1 MFFRLSTWVLA
12 LALFAVIL
20 GATAV
25 GLWIGRSVR
34 HRADSLREP
43 FAVMQAALLGFMGL
57 VLAFGLSLAV
67 QRYEGRR
74 AAVVEETNAIGTT
87 YLRAQTLP
95 EPVRTRS
102 LALLR
107 HFTDTSI
114 RISTTVPGTAAQQ
127 AAIADS
133 GQTERQL
140 WALAGQALRAEPTGS
155 AVRLYVESLNETFDS
170 RSSRVYGLSNR
181 VPTPVLLLEVA
192 GTAVALGLLAL
203 HLTTLGR
210 GMLTV
215 LLAAGLVT
223 LILVVT
229 FDLDRPTRG
238 LIRIP
243 ATPLTDLRASM
254 ALPPVAPAGR

>member
-1 MFFRLSTWVLA
+1 MFFRLSTWTLT
-12 LALFAVIL
+12 LALFVVIV
-20 GATAV
+20 GATAL

-34 HRADSLREP
+34 HKAESLREP

-67 QRYEGRR
+67 ERYEGRR
-74 AAVVEETNAIGTT
+74 AAVVDEANAAGTA
-87 YLRAQTLP
+87 YLRAQTLT

-114 RISTTVPGTAAQQ
+114 RISETIPGSAAQQ
-127 AAIADS
+127 DAIADS
-133 GQTERQL
+133 GQIQRQL
-140 WALAGQALRAEPTGS
+140 WALAGQALQAEPTGS
-155 AVRLYVESLNETFDS
+155 AARLYVESLNETFDS
-170 RSSRVYGLSNR
+170 QSSRVYGLSNR
-181 VPTPVLLLEVA
+181 VPTAVLALEVT

-210 GMLTV
+210 GVLTV
-215 LLAAGLVT
+215 LLAAVLVT

-254 ALPPVAPAGR
+254 TLPPPAQAGP

>member
-1 MFFRLSTWVLA
+1 MFFQLSTWVLA
-12 LALFAVIL
+12 LGLFAVIV
-20 GATAV
+20 GATAL

-34 HRADSLREP
+34 HKADSLREP

-67 QRYEGRR
+67 ERYEGRR
-74 AAVVEETNAIGTT
+74 AAVVEEANAIGTT
-87 YLRAQTLP
+87 YLRAQTLA

-107 HFTDTSI
+107 HFNDTSI
-114 RISTTVPGTAAQQ
+114 RISETVPGSTAQRDAV
-127 AAIADS
+127 ADS
-133 GQTERQL
+133 GQIQRQL
-140 WALAGQALRAEPTGS
+140 WALADQALQAEPTGS
-155 AVRLYVESLNETFDS
+155 AARLYVESLNETFDS
-170 RSSRVYGLSNR
+170 QSSRVYGLSNR
-181 VPTPVLLLEVA
+181 VPTPVLVLEVT

-210 GMLTV
+210 GVLTV
-215 LLAAGLVT
+215 LLAAVLVT
-223 LILVVT
+223 LILAVT

-254 ALPPVAPAGR
+254 ALPPPAPGR

>member
-1 MFFRLSTWVLA
+1 MFFWLSTWVLG
-12 LALFAVIL
+12 LTLFLVMG

-25 GLWIGRSVR
+25 GLWIGHSVR
-34 HRADSLREP
+34 HDAENLREP

-67 QRYEGRR
+67 QRYEARR
-74 AAVVEETNAIGTT
+74 AAVVEEANAIGTT

-95 EPVRTRS
+95 EPERTTS

-107 HFTDTSI
+107 QFTDTGI
-114 RISTTVPGTAAQQ
+114 RISNSVPGSATQRDAVAQ
-127 AAIADS
+127 S
-133 GQTERQL
+133 GRVERQL
-140 WALAGQALRAEPTGS
+140 WEQAGQALQAQPTGS
-155 AVRLYVESLNETFDS
+155 AARLYVESLNMTFDS
-170 RSSRVYGLSNR
+170 QSARVYGLSNR
-181 VPTPVLLLEVA
+181 VPTAVLLLEVV

-203 HLTTLGR
+203 HLSTLGR
-210 GMLTV
+210 GLRSV
-215 LLAAGLVT
+215 ALAAVLVT

-238 LIRIP
+238 LIVVP

-254 ALPPVAPAGR
+254 ALPPAAPAGR